1 MTKLSDLINP
11 PKPNMTA
18 DELYYLLN
26 SYYDL
31 FNNLIDIS
39 NISQLTN
46 SDFES
51 LSKGLTPTTQ
61 ADGDDEEFVSDWF
74 VVGATVATYT
84 ITPTEYLENSQVKSD
99 SLYFVNTNLTAY
111 TPPGFYFY
119 QRQANTVRKYQNQF
133 LTFTVQASNNLTELV
148 KIRFTVIYNLGATTK
163 TLQSKALYLEPG
175 FNDLNVV
182 IQTPSLRNEI
192 VDASNYVEFRL
203 EFVEIYTAPA
213 NIDFY
218 ELKAEFGKI
227 STKLTS

>member
-26 SYYDL
+26 TYYEFLD
-31 FNNLIDIS
+31 NLVDIS
-39 NISQLTN
+39 NVSQLTN
-46 SDFES
+46 SDFSS

-61 ADGDDEEFVSDWF
+61 ADGDDEEFVTDWF

-84 ITPTEYLENSQVKSD
+84 ITPTAYPENSQVKSD
-99 SLYFVNTNLTAY
+99 SAYFVNLNLTAY

-133 LTFTVQASNNLTELV
+133 LTFTVQANNNGAEYV
-148 KIRFTVIYNLGATTK
+148 KVRFTVIYNLGPTSQTV
-163 TLQSKALYLEPG
+163 QSRALYLEPG

-182 IQTPSLRNEI
+182 IQTPSLRNET
-192 VDASNYVEFRL
+192 VDPLNYVEFRL

-213 NIDFY
+213 VIDFY
-218 ELKAEFGKI
+218 ELKGEFGKI